1 LQTVRWGKGAKSG
14 TSGRHR
20 TTGEHKNHS
29 SKTTGHVFKKN
40 LNGMNATNERMCNE
54 TSSSSSNSNS
64 SNMKPQQQHKLQT
77 TQLTQTTS
85 QRIAQK
91 LPLPL
96 GLAQP
101 TTPPAPMAALFPL
114 AENPFEPHFLD
125 TFLAAPQRSL
135 GN

>member
-1 LQTVRWGKGAKSG
+1 
-14 TSGRHR
+14 
-20 TTGEHKNHS
+20 
-29 SKTTGHVFKKN
+29 
-40 LNGMNATNERMCNE
+40 MNATNERMCNE
-54 TSSSSSNSNS
+54 TSSSTSSSNSNS

-77 TQLTQTTS
+77 TQLTQTTR

-96 GLAQP
+96 GHAQP

-125 TFLAAPQRSL
+125 TFLAATVSRQCKCMIL
-135 GN
+135 DYLEGKIKFKLK